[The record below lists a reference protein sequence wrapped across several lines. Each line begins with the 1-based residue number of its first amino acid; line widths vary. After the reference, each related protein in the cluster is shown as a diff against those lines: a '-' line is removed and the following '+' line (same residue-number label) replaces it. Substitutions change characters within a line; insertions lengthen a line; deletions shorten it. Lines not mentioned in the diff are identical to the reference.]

1 MHGMTLTAIAAACG
15 GKLVGIDLGKEA
27 QGAVIDSR
35 LVEKDYLFFAVPGE
49 RVDGHSFI
57 AQVATKGA
65 LGVVCERE
73 PEQVDKDFPYIL
85 VNNTLEALKLVA
97 MYYRSLLDIP
107 VVGITGSV
115 GKTSTKECVASVL
128 ETKYKVLK
136 TQGNFN
142 NEIGV
147 PLTIL
152 RIRPEHQVAVLE
164 MGINHFGEMHRLSEM
179 AKPDI
184 CLFTNIGQ
192 CHLEFLGSRDGILK
206 AKTEMFDFMA
216 ENGSVCVNGDDDK
229 LITIELVKGKRPV
242 RFGLSEQNDVFAT
255 DCVNKGLFGS
265 RFQMHLYDSTFSV
278 EVPLPGSHAI
288 YNALAAGAVGHLLGL
303 TGEQIAEGIGK
314 VQSVG
319 GRSHIIGLAD
329 KTIIDDCYNANPV
342 SMEAALE
349 LLATA
354 NSRKVAILGDMIEL
368 GENELA
374 LHRRV
379 GAFAANKAIDLI
391 LCVGTLSQSMYEE
404 AIAQG
409 AQAKY
414 YNTKEV
420 LLEELPKLLKK
431 GDTILLKASHG
442 MGFSSMIDTMKELQ
456 LQ

>member
-1 MHGMTLTAIAAACG
+1 MHGMTLTAIASACG
-15 GKLVGIDLGKEA
+15 GKLVGTDSGKEA

-49 RVDGHSFI
+49 RVDGHTFI
-57 AQVATKGA
+57 PQVAAKGA

-85 VNNTLEALKLVA
+85 VDNTLAALQKVA
-97 MYYRSLLDIP
+97 MYYRSLLSIP

-115 GKTSTKECVASVL
+115 GKTSTKECVAAVL

-136 TQGNFN
+136 TRGNFN

-206 AKTEMFDFMA
+206 AKTEMFDYMR

-229 LITIELVKGKRPV
+229 LITIEQVKGKRPV
-242 RFGLSEQNDVFAT
+242 RFGMSEQNDIYAT
-255 DCVNKGLFGS
+255 DLVNKGLFGS
-265 RFQMHLYDSTFSV
+265 EFKMHLYDNCFSV
-278 EVPLPGSHAI
+278 EMPLPGSHAI

-314 VQSVG
+314 VQPVG
-319 GRSHIIGLAD
+319 GRGRIISLDD

-349 LLATA
+349 LLSSA
-354 NSRKVAILGDMIEL
+354 NGRQVAILGDMFEL
-368 GENELA
+368 GKDEKE
-374 LHRRV
+374 LHRKV
-379 GAFAANKAIDLI
+379 GAFAAHKSIDFI
-391 LCVGTLSQSMYEE
+391 LCVGALSQNMYEE
-404 AIAQG
+404 ANAKG
-409 AQAKY
+409 GHAKY
-414 YNTKEV
+414 FETKEK
-420 LLEELPKLLKK
+420 LLDALPKLLRK

-442 MGFSSMIDTMKELQ
+442 MGFEGMIDTIKDLQ